1 VPLRIVVSPKGLKTG
16 TIEIATR
23 DKSMK
28 EIVPKDE
35 AVDFAYDYVV
45 KELEK
50 LECRL

>member
-1 VPLRIVVSPKGLKTG
+1 
-16 TIEIATR
+16 
-23 DKSMK
+23 MK

-50 LECRL
+50 LDCRL